1 MQTNTLTSGA
11 DLRAARAADLP
22 EIERLLTSSHLPLV
36 GVAESLPGFVV
47 AEAGGAIVGSAALE
61 VCCDNALLRS
71 VAVAPEWRSRGLGR
85 ALVTR
90 VIADA
95 EARGLRALYLLTT
108 TAEHYFPSFGF
119 HQIARDE
126 APADVQVTEEFRT
139 ACPDSA
145 VVMCRSCAS
154 AA

>member
-1 MQTNTLTSGA
+1 MPTTRTLTTGA
-11 DLRAARAADLP
+11 ELRSARPSDLP
-22 EIERLLTSSHLPLV
+22 AIERLLTSSQLPIV
-36 GVAESLPGFVV
+36 GVADALRGFIV
-47 AEAGGAIVGSAALE
+47 AESEGTIVGSAALE
-61 VCCDNALLRS
+61 VCRDNALLRS

-108 TAEHYFPSFGF
+108 TAEHYFPSLGF

-126 APADVQVTEEFRT
+126 VPQEVRATG
-139 ACPDSA
+139 
-145 VVMCRSCAS
+145 
-154 AA
+154 